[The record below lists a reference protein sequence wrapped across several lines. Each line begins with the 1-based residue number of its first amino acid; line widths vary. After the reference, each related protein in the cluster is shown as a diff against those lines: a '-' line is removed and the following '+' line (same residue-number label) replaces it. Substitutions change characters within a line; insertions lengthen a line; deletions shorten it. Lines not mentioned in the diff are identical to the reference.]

1 MALLALFNELKWG
14 LGGSL
19 AGNQPEKHRVYNTET
34 VTRGWTDS
42 MSTVLSVLA
51 RQDQADIARHGKI
64 SSIVFLDAVSLQ
76 TSVWNIWKFLELLER
91 HSVQMQ
97 VIIKQADFPI
107 APSSWMDKKNEN
119 GNDSWIMILPESYH
133 TFRTPWKSLE
143 CVQSCA

>member
-51 RQDQADIARHGKI
+51 RQDQADIARQGNI
-64 SSIVFLDAVSLQ
+64 SSIVFLDVPKPY
-76 TSVWNIWKFLELLER
+76 TTWW
-91 HSVQMQ
+91 
-97 VIIKQADFPI
+97 
-107 APSSWMDKKNEN
+107 
-119 GNDSWIMILPESYH
+119 G
-133 TFRTPWKSLE
+133 
-143 CVQSCA
+143 